1 MRSCFMKYILIPTDF
16 SENAKKA
23 YPFAL
28 NIASKTNSA
37 VTFLLAI
44 EQPFDFAV
52 RVEEKMS
59 ALTDYAHTHF
69 QDLINELK
77 DKKSY
82 SSLDIDYK
90 IVPGKTGSVI
100 TNTARELDTD
110 LIVMGSKG
118 SSAIKKIL
126 FGSVSTSV
134 VSKSPAPVMLIPE
147 NSAYKDFHQITFTT
161 AFREKDIE
169 LLRWVT
175 EFAANW
181 KSKIDVLHIA
191 SEKDFKNE
199 IQFRGF
205 REISLREINYPDL
218 DFTIAYAED
227 FFKGAVEQ
235 YSKNKSLFVMGRYE
249 MNFLDAL
256 FDLNEI
262 EELTLYSKIPLLV
275 LPANKPVKR

>member
-1 MRSCFMKYILIPTDF
+1 MKQILVPTDF
-16 SENAKKA
+16 SENARKA

-59 ALTDYAHTHF
+59 ALTNYAHNQF
-69 QDLINELK
+69 EKLINELK
-77 DKKSY
+77 NKKPY
-82 SSLDIDYK
+82 SLLDIDYK

-100 TNTARELDTD
+100 VNTARELETD

-134 VSKSPAPVMLIPE
+134 VSKSAVPVMLIPE
-147 NSAYKDFHQITFTT
+147 NSAYKDFHHITFTT
-161 AFREKDIE
+161 ALRENDIE
-169 LLRWVT
+169 LLKWLT

-181 KSKIDVLHIA
+181 HSQIDVLHIA
-191 SEKDFKNE
+191 SEKDFKSE

-205 REISLREINYPDL
+205 REKSLNEINYPDL
-218 DFTIAYAED
+218 DFTIAYSEN
-227 FFKGAVEQ
+227 FFEGIVQQ
-235 YSKNKSLFVMGRYE
+235 YSKSQSLFVMGRYE
-249 MNFLDAL
+249 MNFFDAL
-256 FDLNEI
+256 FDFNEI

-275 LPANKPVKR
+275 LPAKNPVKR

>member
-1 MRSCFMKYILIPTDF
+1 MKHILIPTDF